1 MFDLD
6 KWHEIFSTIRKN
18 KLRTFLTGFS
28 VAWGIFMLIILLG
41 SGYGL
46 ENGVREE
53 FKGGAVNGI
62 WITSGMT
69 SKPYKG
75 LQPGREVKFT
85 NEDYE
90 LVKASSDKI
99 DLISS
104 RVWIWQNNTFSYKN
118 NYGNFTIS
126 PVHPDYGGIKELQIL
141 NGRFINDID
150 LEENRK
156 VVVIGEIVK
165 DNLFKPPHDT
175 VAVGEYVKI
184 NNVPFRVIGVFH
196 DEGPEDEQR
205 RAYIPLY
212 TSQKVFAGNNRINQ
226 VALTTKD
233 VSVEESN
240 RMLENITKQLAAFHT
255 FDPEDPRALNVWNKA
270 EEFER
275 TMKLFA
281 SIRLF
286 IWIIGIGTII
296 AGVVGVSNIMLI
308 VVKERT
314 KEIGIRKAIGASP
327 WSIVN
332 LILMESIVIT
342 GFAGYLGLV
351 TGVFL
356 LELVSAN
363 MPPNEMFRNPEADFG
378 IAMGATLLLV
388 VSGALAGLI
397 PSMRAARI
405 KPIVALR
412 DE

>member
-1 MFDLD
+1 MLDLD
-6 KWHEIFSTIRKN
+6 KWQEIFSTIRKN

-46 ENGVREE
+46 ENGVKEQ

-62 WITSGMT
+62 WISSGMT

-75 LQPGREVKFT
+75 LQPGREIKFT
-85 NEDYE
+85 NKDYE
-90 LVKASSDKI
+90 MVKATPGPI
-99 DLISS
+99 DLISA
-104 RVWIWQNNTFSYKN
+104 RIWIWENNTFSYRN

-126 PVHPDYGGIKELQIL
+126 PVHPDYGGIKELTMVE
-141 NGRFINDID
+141 GRFVNQID
-150 LEENRK
+150 QEKFRK

-165 DNLFKPPHDT
+165 SSLFKAPDT
-175 VAVGEYVKI
+175 LALGKYVNI
-184 NNVPFRVIGVFH
+184 NGIPFKVIGVFH
-196 DEGPEDEQR
+196 DEGSDDEQR
-205 RAYIPLY
+205 RAYVPIS
-212 TSQKVFAGNNRINQ
+212 TAQRVFSGSNRINQ
-226 VALTTKD
+226 VSFTTGNATLD
-233 VSVEESN
+233 ESN
-240 RMLENITKQLAAFHT
+240 EMLENITRQLAAFHS
-255 FDPEDPRALNVWNKA
+255 FDPEDTRALNVWNKGQ
-270 EEFER
+270 EYQR

-314 KEIGIRKAIGASP
+314 REIGIRKALGASP
-327 WSIVN
+327 LSIVS
-332 LILMESIVIT
+332 LILQESVLIT
-342 GFAGYLGLV
+342 GFAGYMGLV
-351 TGVFL
+351 AGVFL
-356 LELVSAN
+356 LEMVSKY
-363 MPPNEMFRNPEADFG
+363 MPPNEMFANPEADFG
-378 IAMGATLLLV
+378 IAVGATILLV
-388 VSGALAGLI
+388 VSGALAGLV

>member
-6 KWHEIFSTIRKN
+6 KWQEIFSTIQKN

-46 ENGVREE
+46 ENGVREQ

-62 WITSGMT
+62 WITSGTT

-75 LQPGREVKFT
+75 LQPGREIKFT
-85 NEDYE
+85 NADYD
-90 LVKASSDKI
+90 LVKNSVEGI
-99 DLISS
+99 DLISGRS
-104 RVWIWQNNTFSYKN
+104 WIWQNNTFSYKN

-126 PVHPDYGGIKELQIL
+126 PCHPDYGQIKELEIL
-141 NGRFINDID
+141 EGRFINDID
-150 LEENRK
+150 LDKTRK
-156 VVVIGEIVK
+156 VIVIGELLK
-165 DNLFKPPHDT
+165 EALFKSPDT
-175 VAVGEYVKI
+175 IALGEYVKVGG
-184 NNVPFRVIGVFH
+184 VPFQVVGVFH

-205 RAYIPLY
+205 RAYVPLY
-212 TSQKVFAGNNRINQ
+212 TAQKVFSGDNRINQ
-226 VALTTKD
+226 VSLTSGDLGLEK
-233 VSVEESN
+233 SN
-240 RMLENITKQLAAFHT
+240 EMLETIKRQLASFHSY
-255 FDPEDPRALNVWNKA
+255 DPEDTRAVNIWNKA

-281 SIRLF
+281 AIRLF

-314 KEIGIRKAIGASP
+314 KEIGVRKAIGATPGSVV
-327 WSIVN
+327 SLV
-332 LILMESIVIT
+332 LQESILIT

-351 TGVFL
+351 AGVFL
-356 LELVSAN
+356 LEMVSKY
-363 MPPNEMFRNPEADFG
+363 MPPNEMFANPEADFR
-378 IAMGATLLLV
+378 IAVGATLLLV
-388 VSGALAGLI
+388 ISGALAGLV
-397 PSMRAARI
+397 PSLRAARI

>member
-6 KWHEIFSTIRKN
+6 KWQEIFSTIRKN

-46 ENGVREE
+46 ENGVREQ
-53 FKGGAVNGI
+53 FKGGAVNGV

-69 SKPYKG
+69 SKAYKG

-85 NEDYE
+85 NEDYD
-90 LVKASSDKI
+90 LVKGSVDGI

-104 RVWIWQNNTFSYKN
+104 RFWINQDNTFAYKN
-118 NYGNFTIS
+118 NFGNFTIS
-126 PVHPDYGGIKELQIL
+126 PVHPDYGKIKELEVIE
-141 NGRFINDID
+141 GRFVNNFD
-150 LEENRK
+150 LEKYRK
-156 VVVIGEIVK
+156 VIVIGEIIK
-165 DNLFKPPHDT
+165 EALFKYPDT
-175 VAVGEYVKI
+175 IAIGKYINVAG
-184 NNVPFRVIGVFH
+184 VPFQVIGVFH
-196 DEGPEDEQR
+196 DEGSETEQR
-205 RAYIPLY
+205 RAYVPIF
-212 TSQKVFAGNNRINQ
+212 TAQRVFSGDNRINQ
-226 VALTTKD
+226 VSFTTNLG
-233 VSVEESN
+233 VEKSN
-240 RMLENITKQLAAFHT
+240 AMLETITRQLAAFHS
-255 FDPEDPRALNVWNKA
+255 FDPADQRAISAWNKA

-281 SIRLF
+281 AIRLF

-327 WSIVN
+327 RSVVS
-332 LILMESIVIT
+332 LILQESILIT
-342 GFAGYLGLV
+342 GFAGYIGLV
-351 TGVFL
+351 AGVFL
-356 LELVSAN
+356 LEIVSKYMPPSDFFANPQADFQIAVSAT
-363 MPPNEMFRNPEADFG
+363 
-378 IAMGATLLLV
+378 ILLV
-388 VSGALAGLI
+388 ISGALAGLI
-397 PSMRAARI
+397 PSLRAARI

>member
-6 KWHEIFSTIRKN
+6 KWQEIFSTIQKN

-46 ENGVREE
+46 ENGVREQ

-62 WITSGMT
+62 WITSGTT

-75 LQPGREVKFT
+75 LQPGREIKFT
-85 NEDYE
+85 NADYD
-90 LVKASSDKI
+90 LVKNSVEGI
-99 DLISS
+99 DLISGRS
-104 RVWIWQNNTFSYKN
+104 WIWQNNTFSYKN

-126 PVHPDYGGIKELQIL
+126 PCHPDYGQIKELEIL
-141 NGRFINDID
+141 EGRFINDID
-150 LEENRK
+150 LDKTRK
-156 VVVIGEIVK
+156 VIVIGELLK
-165 DNLFKPPHDT
+165 EALFKSPDT
-175 VAVGEYVKI
+175 IALGEYVKVGG
-184 NNVPFRVIGVFH
+184 VPFQVVGVFH

-205 RAYIPLY
+205 RAYVPLY
-212 TSQKVFAGNNRINQ
+212 TAQKVFSGDNRINQ
-226 VALTTKD
+226 VSLTSGDLGLEK
-233 VSVEESN
+233 SN
-240 RMLENITKQLAAFHT
+240 EMLETIKRQLASFHRY
-255 FDPEDPRALNVWNKA
+255 DPEDTRAVNIWNKA

-281 SIRLF
+281 AIRLF
-286 IWIIGIGTII
+286 IWIIGIGPII

-314 KEIGIRKAIGASP
+314 KEIGVRKAIGATPGSVV
-327 WSIVN
+327 SLV
-332 LILMESIVIT
+332 LQESILIT

-351 TGVFL
+351 AGVFL
-356 LELVSAN
+356 LEMVSKY
-363 MPPNEMFRNPEADFG
+363 MPPNEMFANPEADFR
-378 IAMGATLLLV
+378 IAVGATLLLV
-388 VSGALAGLI
+388 ISGALAGLV
-397 PSMRAARI
+397 PSLRAARI

>member
-6 KWHEIFSTIRKN
+6 KWQEILSTIRKN

-46 ENGVREE
+46 ENGVREQ

-75 LQPGREVKFT
+75 LQPGREIKFT
-85 NEDYE
+85 NQDYE
-90 LVKASSDKI
+90 LVKGTSDKI
-99 DLISS
+99 ELISS
-104 RVWIWQNNTFSYKN
+104 RVWIWQNNTFSYQN

-126 PVHPDYGGIKELQIL
+126 PVHPDYGEIKELTML
-141 NGRFINDID
+141 EGRFINEID
-150 LEENRK
+150 LEDYRK

-165 DNLFKPPHDT
+165 STLFKPPDT
-175 VAVGEYVKI
+175 TAIGEYVNI
-184 NNVPFRVIGVFH
+184 NNVPFKVIGVFH
-196 DEGPEDEQR
+196 DEGSEDEQR
-205 RAYIPLY
+205 RAYVPIY
-212 TSQKVFAGNNRINQ
+212 TSQRVFSGNNRINQ
-226 VALTTKD
+226 VALTTGD
-233 VSVEESN
+233 ATVEESN
-240 RMLENITKQLAAFHT
+240 ELLESIEKQLAVFHS

-270 EEFER
+270 EEFQR

-327 WSIVN
+327 YSIIS
-332 LILMESIVIT
+332 LILQESILIT
-342 GFAGYLGLV
+342 GFAGYIGLV
-351 TGVFL
+351 LGVFL
-356 LELVSAN
+356 LELVSKN
-363 MPPNEMFRNPEADFG
+363 MPPNEMFKNPEADFG
-378 IAMGATLLLV
+378 IAIGATILLV
-388 VSGALAGLI
+388 ISGALAGLV
-397 PSMRAARI
+397 PAMRAARI